1 MRLSR
6 DIGGAGKRSVSKLA
20 FVTAAAA
27 ANGTGFSIGPHVMA
41 TNGNSSSSGMGDIIQ
56 LNVGGTR

>member
-1 MRLSR
+1 MRLRSR
-6 DIGGAGKRSVSKLA
+6 DIGCAGKRSVSTLA
-20 FVTAAAA
+20 FVTAA
-27 ANGTGFSIGPHVMA
+27 ANGTGFSIGPLVMA